1 MISHCE
7 HPAAHNKAMPSC
19 EQNAVGFVKED
30 NDDDH
35 DDHDE
40 DDDHDDDDFTMQMQ
54 NPRTH
59 KP

>member
-19 EQNAVGFVKED
+19 EQNAVGFVED
-30 NDDDH
+30 NGDDHDDH

-40 DDDHDDDDFTMQMQ
+40 DDDDDDDDFTM
-54 NPRTH
+54 
-59 KP
+59 

>member
-19 EQNAVGFVKED
+19 EQNAVGFVEED

-35 DDHDE
+35 DDHDDHDE
-40 DDDHDDDDFTMQMQ
+40 DDDDDDDDFTM
-54 NPRTH
+54 
-59 KP
+59 